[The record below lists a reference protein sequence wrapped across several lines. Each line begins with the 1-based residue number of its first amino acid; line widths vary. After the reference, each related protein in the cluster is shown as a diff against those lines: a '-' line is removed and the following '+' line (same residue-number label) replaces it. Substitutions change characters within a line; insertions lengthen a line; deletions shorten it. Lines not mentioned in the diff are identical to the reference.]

1 MSKVTS
7 KPGTML
13 YPVPTVM
20 VSCGDGEKD
29 NIITIGWS
37 GGFLRRPFRRK
48 PG

>member
-20 VSCGDGEKD
+20 VSCGDGKKD
-29 NIITIGWS
+29 
-37 GGFLRRPFRRK
+37 RR
-48 PG
+48 

>member
-20 VSCGDGEKD
+20 VSCGDGKK
-29 NIITIGWS
+29 TISSPSAGPVS
-37 GGFLRRPFRRK
+37 
-48 PG
+48 